1 MLRIDHDGPEVRATL
16 RDWIASRA
24 QDADATPALDG
35 VRLFEQRV
43 LTSLHLPEL
52 ILLIERLR
60 REPVDVTTLTA
71 ADVASIDAIV
81 ARWFAPGADR

>member
-1 MLRIDHDGPEVRATL
+1 
-16 RDWIASRA
+16 
-24 QDADATPALDG
+24 